1 MEEALNLSSGRL
13 LDDDDDDDDD
23 VDDVDDDKA
32 PGSYVQRFYVK
43 SRNIITQ
50 NPTIIN

>member
-13 LDDDDDDDDD
+13 LDDDDDD
-23 VDDVDDDKA
+23 DDVDDDKA